1 MRLKAKKT
9 NSNKKTNADKKKKR
23 AQHYIQIVLFS
34 MILVFQLVIIGNQNC
49 MMTMQSQLFQDIAT
63 LRLDRAPLNDS
74 YAVLNERGE

>member
-9 NSNKKTNADKKKKR
+9 NANKKINADKKKKR
-23 AQHYIQIVLFS
+23 AQRYIQIVLFS

-49 MMTMQSQLFQDIAT
+49 MMTMQSQLLQDIAT

-74 YAVLNERGE
+74 CAVLNERGE